1 MPTSLLNQVAAPTS
15 HFVNA
20 SIVSRTQSARL
31 PEASPHFFDNLR
43 LFYNQR
49 ERPASLA
56 LPGCSTYSTT
66 NIRRKLYCN
75 QRPSLT
81 ASLDERNDNHSR
93 HGAAHTHRWAVRVLC
108 LPDQR
113 CGTRAPIIRGNLMNC
128 PYCRSERTRR
138 SKRRGFVERGP
149 LTLISLKPFRCG
161 DCGYRFYRWPII
173 SSRLDT
179 PTVKP
184 LIAPHSPRPT
194 ELGTMGSDCGSS

>member
-1 MPTSLLNQVAAPTS
+1 M
-15 HFVNA
+15 
-20 SIVSRTQSARL
+20 
-31 PEASPHFFDNLR
+31 
-43 LFYNQR
+43 
-49 ERPASLA
+49 PASLYSLDGSIHLRWLRRERSALLA
-56 LPGCSTYSTT
+56 LPWVVAPTVLLT
-66 NIRRKLYCN
+66 IRRKLYCN

-81 ASLDERNDNHSR
+81 VSFDERNDNHSR

-113 CGTRAPIIRGNLMNC
+113 WGTRAPIIRANLMNC
-128 PYCRSERTRR
+128 PHCHSERTRR

-184 LIAPHSPRPT
+184 LISS
-194 ELGTMGSDCGSS
+194 ELR